1 MESGALFLNL
11 MISSPGTK
19 SWDLAREIRR
29 SRVAIITIKGRFLVL
44 NPTDVPVQIV
54 SWIDTYLGNP
64 AQLTEVI
71 IALEYLNSFGTK
83 NLMSILKQLSKVIQQ
98 NKKIFIRWYYEEDD
112 EDMIDRGEYISSVL
126 DVPIEIIKTN
136 SLGDL

>member
-1 MESGALFLNL
+1 MVQRKVHILPTDINPELILDPAG
-11 MISSPGTK
+11 
-19 SWDLAREIRR
+19 
-29 SRVAIITIKGRFLVL
+29 IITIKGRFLVL

-54 SWIDTYLGNP
+54 SWIDAYLVNP
-64 AQLTEVI
+64 AESTEVI

-98 NKKIFIRWYYEEDD
+98 NKMIVIRWYYEEDD

-126 DVPIEIIKTN
+126 DVPIEIIMTN
-136 SLGDL
+136 SLSDI

>member
-1 MESGALFLNL
+1 MVLRKVHILPNDINPELILDPEG
-11 MISSPGTK
+11 
-19 SWDLAREIRR
+19 
-29 SRVAIITIKGRFLVL
+29 IITIKGRFLVL
-44 NPTDVPVQIV
+44 NPLDVPVQIV